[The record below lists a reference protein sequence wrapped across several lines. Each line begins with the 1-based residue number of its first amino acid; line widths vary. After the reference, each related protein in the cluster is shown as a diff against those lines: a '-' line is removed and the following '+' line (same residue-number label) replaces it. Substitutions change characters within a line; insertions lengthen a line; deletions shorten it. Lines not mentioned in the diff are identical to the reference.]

1 MKRLKEGPNVTD
13 AKLTHDKVK
22 TLINDWEKELTNSG
36 LFSGFITP
44 EIEFFLVITFLLW
57 SYYLC
62 SILYLVI
69 LRKYEENFLFILYL
83 ISTLIM
89 MFSFFKLQNKLN
101 NINKK
106 VYIKNFLKK
115 IGISQNLVLILFIV
129 VNEYISE
136 IVTKEHIK
144 MLIYKLF
151 VGLLNS
157 VLISPILASYI
168 LNLPLEFTPS
178 LVSSLFAY
186 IAITI
191 LIFDLDNIIIKFNK
205 TYTSAVE
212 FKDALKLLLAERIF
226 L

>member
-57 SYYLC
+57 IYYLC

-69 LRKYEENFLFILYL
+69 QRKYEENFLFILYL

-89 MFSFFKLQNKLN
+89 MFPFFKLQNKMN
-101 NINKK
+101 NINKN
-106 VYIKNFLKK
+106 VCIKNFFKK
-115 IGISQNLVLILFIV
+115 IGISKNGILILLIV

-136 IVTKEHIK
+136 IVAKEHKKI
-144 MLIYKLF
+144 LILKLVF
-151 VGLLNS
+151 GLLNS
-157 VLISPILASYI
+157 ALSSMLASYI
-168 LNLPLEFTPS
+168 LNLPVEFTPS
-178 LVSSLFAY
+178 LVSILFAY
-186 IAITI
+186 FLLTVLI
-191 LIFDLDNIIIKFNK
+191 LDLDNITIKFNK
-205 TYTSAVE
+205 DYTSAVE
-212 FKDALKLLLAERIF
+212 FKDALKLLLTERI
-226 L
+226 LL

>member
-1 MKRLKEGPNVTD
+1 MKRLKEGPNVID

-89 MFSFFKLQNKLN
+89 MFPFFKLQNKLN

-106 VYIKNFLKK
+106 FYIKNFLKK
-115 IGISQNLVLILFIV
+115 IGISQNLILILFVV

-136 IVTKEHIK
+136 IVAKEHKK
-144 MLIYKLF
+144 MLIPKLI

-157 VLISPILASYI
+157 ALSPILASYI

-186 IAITI
+186 FSITI
-191 LIFDLDNIIIKFNK
+191 LIFDLDIIKIKFNK
-205 TYTSAVE
+205 NYTSAVE

>member
-1 MKRLKEGPNVTD
+1 M
-13 AKLTHDKVK
+13 
-22 TLINDWEKELTNSG
+22 I
-36 LFSGFITP
+36 
-44 EIEFFLVITFLLW
+44 
-57 SYYLC
+57 
-62 SILYLVI
+62 
-69 LRKYEENFLFILYL
+69 
-83 ISTLIM
+83 
-89 MFSFFKLQNKLN
+89 FSFFKLQNKLN

-136 IVTKEHIK
+136 IVAKEHKK
-144 MLIYKLF
+144 MLISKLF

-186 IAITI
+186 FLITI